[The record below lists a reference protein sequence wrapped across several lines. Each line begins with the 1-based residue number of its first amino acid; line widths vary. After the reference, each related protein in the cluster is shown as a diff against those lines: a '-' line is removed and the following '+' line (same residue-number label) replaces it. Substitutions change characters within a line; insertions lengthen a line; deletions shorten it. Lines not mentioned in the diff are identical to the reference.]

1 MNKWKTFF
9 AWLGSIQLTLFC
21 LAMMMLLIF
30 FGTLAQAKI
39 GTFAAQREY
48 FNQFF
53 VWSTIHG
60 ERLPLLPGGL
70 TVGSLWFANLVAA
83 FVMRFRFER
92 KSIGILMS
100 HFGLILLLIGQG
112 VTQRLAIESQ
122 MPVQEGSSSNFSES
136 TFETELAFVMT
147 SDPAYDEVVSI
158 PYRLFSEEGVIH
170 APPLP
175 FEVRIVRF
183 FRNADLSMSQGTTPA
198 TQGVGARIAVRDLPP
213 TYSDTERNVNT
224 AYVELLKDGKSLGT
238 WLVSMAL
245 GAPQSVNVDGKEY
258 RIFIRP
264 RRLYYPFTVTLNKF
278 RHDIYPGT
286 EIPKNFS
293 SAVRLEN
300 KASGESR
307 DALIYMN
314 HPLRYAGNTFYQAS
328 FAENDTVSIFQVV
341 RNPAWVTPYVGCLLV
356 ALGLLVQFMM
366 HLVEFIDGR
375 KEAT

>member
-30 FGTLAQAKI
+30 FGTIAQAKI

-53 VWSTIHG
+53 VWSTLHG
-60 ERLPLLPGGL
+60 MRLPLLPGGL
-70 TVGSLWFANLVAA
+70 SVGTLWFVNLVAA
-83 FVMRFRFER
+83 FIMRFRFER

-112 VTQRLAIESQ
+112 VTQRLAVESQ
-122 MPVQEGSSSNFSES
+122 MPVQEGASSNFSES
-136 TFETELAFVMT
+136 QFDSELTFVMT
-147 SDPAYDEVVSI
+147 SDPGYDEVVSI
-158 PYRLFSEEGVIH
+158 PYRLFSQEGVVH

-175 FEVRIVRF
+175 FDVHIVRF
-183 FRNADLSMSQGTTPA
+183 FRNADLSMSQGATPA
-198 TQGVGARIAVRDLPP
+198 TQGVGGRIAVRDMPP
-213 TYSDTERNVNT
+213 TFSDTERNVNT
-224 AYVELLKDGKSLGT
+224 AYVELVKEGKSLGT

-245 GAPQSVNVDGKEY
+245 GAPQTVSVDGKSY
-258 RIFIRP
+258 RLSIRP
-264 RRLYYPFTVTLNKF
+264 KRIYYPFTITLKDF
-278 RHDIYPGT
+278 THEIYKGT

-300 KASGESR
+300 KATGEGR

-314 HPLRYAGNTFYQAS
+314 HPLRYAGHTFYQAS

-356 ALGLLVQFMM
+356 AFGLLVQFLM
-366 HLVEFIDGR
+366 HLIDFIDKR
-375 KEAT
+375 RTA

>member
-328 FAENDTVSIFQVV
+328 FAENDTVSIFQLV